1 LADELSDD
9 GESSDDE
16 EVPTMISEDGRCGE
30 KYGVCEEGYCCSK
43 YGWCGD
49 SEEFCDIEQGCQSKY
64 GECHKNKNVLTKSTT
79 TSTPSPIEHPYRC
92 GEGNGSCP
100 DGYCCSK
107 YGWCGTEEQYCDPEQ
122 GCQSEFGKC
131 YNTSKTTTRKT
142 TRKTTTTTTM
152 PSETVQQ
159 YQCGE
164 GIGSCPDGY
173 CCSRY
178 GWCGT
183 RDEYCDPEQGCQS
196 EFGKCNNVTKPTP
209 TSVHQYQCGEGIG
222 SCPDGYCCSR
232 YGWCGTKNEYCD
244 PEQGCQSE
252 FGKCN
257 NTTKK
262 TTTTTTTS
270 TPTETVHQYQCGEG
284 IGSCPDGYCCSKYG
298 WCGTKDEYCDPEQG
312 CQSEFGKC
320 NNTAKTASIHYQCGE
335 GIGSCPDGYCCSR
348 YGWCGTKNEYC
359 DPEQG
364 CQSEFGK
371 CNNTTKK
378 TTTTTTTTKTSTP
391 TETVHQYQCGEGI
404 GSCPDGY
411 CCSRYGWCGTKNEYC
426 DPEQGCQSGFGK
438 CNNTTKKTTTT
449 TTTSTPTET
458 VHQYQCGEGIGS
470 CPDGYCCSKY
480 GWCGTKDEYCDP
492 EQGCQSE
499 FGKCNNTAKTTS
511 IHYQCGESIGSCPDG
526 YCCSRYGWCGTKNEY
541 CDLEQGCQ
549 SEFGKC
555 NNTTKKTTITLPVN
569 TSSTITTTTTTTAT
583 INRSIT
589 TSSTQRT
596 GKCGK
601 GYGSCPSGYCCN
613 KYGWCGVSD
622 THCNVKNGCQSEF
635 GACKDDNNAWIT
647 TTAVPQATT
656 TLNSQQSPTISADYK
671 CGEGIGKCP
680 NGLCCSKYG
689 YCGSSNSHCAVD
701 QGCQSEF
708 GQCNGDNNK
717 STPEGNNEG
726 RCGQGIGSCKE
737 GFCCSKYGYCGSSDS
752 YCSVDQGCQS
762 EYGTCNNNEIKKL
775 TSRDNSSSH
784 LWRCGE
790 GIGSCQQG
798 YCCSSNG
805 LCGKS
810 NDHCSLAKGCQS
822 KYGECSNEN

>member
-252 FGKCN
+252 
-257 NTTKK
+257 
-262 TTTTTTTS
+262 
-270 TPTETVHQYQCGEG
+270 
-284 IGSCPDGYCCSKYG
+284 
-298 WCGTKDEYCDPEQG
+298 
-312 CQSEFGKC
+312 
-320 NNTAKTASIHYQCGE
+320 
-335 GIGSCPDGYCCSR
+335 
-348 YGWCGTKNEYC
+348 
-359 DPEQG
+359 
-364 CQSEFGK
+364 
-371 CNNTTKK
+371 
-378 TTTTTTTTKTSTP
+378 
-391 TETVHQYQCGEGI
+391 
-404 GSCPDGY
+404 
-411 CCSRYGWCGTKNEYC
+411 
-426 DPEQGCQSGFGK
+426 FGK